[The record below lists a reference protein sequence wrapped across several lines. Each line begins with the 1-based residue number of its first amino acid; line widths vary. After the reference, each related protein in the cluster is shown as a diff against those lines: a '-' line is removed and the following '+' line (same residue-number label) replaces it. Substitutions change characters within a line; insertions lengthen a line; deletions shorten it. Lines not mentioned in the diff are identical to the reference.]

1 MITTKEYFAQL
12 PKEIKDGFSELQ
24 IGNHLRK
31 AGIIKAC
38 GYSCLSIFQL
48 LFLLVFQYRN
58 WYHALQSKKAAD
70 LPGKDTIYRFLNSS
84 TYNCITGEPFYY
96 L

>member
-1 MITTKEYFAQL
+1 MWLNSYTKKEYFAQL

-24 IGNHLRK
+24 IGKHLRK

-58 WYHALQSKKAAD
+58 WYHVKADYFFPKIAG
-70 LPGKDTIYRFLNSS
+70 LKFPRRTFH
-84 TYNCITGEPFYY
+84 
-96 L
+96 

>member
-1 MITTKEYFAQL
+1 LVTIGVQTKNQRKKGVTIMITKKECFAQL

-24 IGNHLRK
+24 IGKHLRK

-48 LFLLVFQYRN
+48 LFLLCV
-58 WYHALQSKKAAD
+58 
-70 LPGKDTIYRFLNSS
+70 
-84 TYNCITGEPFYY
+84 
-96 L
+96 

>member
-1 MITTKEYFAQL
+1 MITKKECFAQL

-24 IGNHLRK
+24 IGKHLRK

-48 LFLLVFQYRN
+48 LFLLCV
-58 WYHALQSKKAAD
+58 
-70 LPGKDTIYRFLNSS
+70 
-84 TYNCITGEPFYY
+84 
-96 L
+96 

>member
-1 MITTKEYFAQL
+1 MITKKEDFAQL

-38 GYSCLSIFQL
+38 GTDLIDVPYLFMKFFTFFHFYLANRNHYVLKCASKDQLSISGINR
-48 LFLLVFQYRN
+48 LVQ
-58 WYHALQSKKAAD
+58 
-70 LPGKDTIYRFLNSS
+70 
-84 TYNCITGEPFYY
+84 
-96 L
+96 